1 MHIPLTP
8 LHFLQ
13 RAVQLHGRKVGIV
26 DGERRFTYAELGERA
41 DQLANGLLG
50 LGIARGDRVAVLAFN
65 SHPLLE
71 AYFGVVAAGGILLPL
86 NIRLSPAEL
95 ARIIDHAEP
104 KVMLVDSELHDTLVG
119 IEGLAQRHPAIV
131 WIGERPAARGEP
143 TYAGLL
149 QGAATGSPPPV
160 DIDED
165 DIAELFYTSGTTGE
179 PRGVMLSHRSL
190 ALHAL
195 SMLIAFQASDRD
207 VQLHTIPLYHVNG
220 WGTPQGIT
228 AVGGTHVM
236 LRRFDPGE
244 ALRLVQ
250 AEGVTR
256 IFAVPTM
263 LQMLLEQLGSTS
275 YDLSTLE
282 LVDVGGAPL
291 SAEVVKR
298 AEAAL
303 GCQVIGGYGLTE
315 TSPIVAL
322 ASSKQTLADE
332 DEPARLR
339 RQATAGMP
347 LVGVEL
353 AIVDVDDRPL
363 PWDGQTVGEVVV
375 RSNVVTTGYW
385 ADGAA
390 TEEAFRNGWFH
401 TGDLGT
407 IDREGYLLIV
417 DRKKDII
424 ISGGEN
430 ISSLQVERV
439 LSEHPAVLECVVV
452 GVPDQRWGE
461 VPKAIV
467 ALRDNALA
475 TEEELIDHCRARL
488 SGFKIPKSV
497 AIEDELPKGG
507 TGKILK
513 AQLRQRYW
521 RGHAKRVN

>member
-1 MHIPLTP
+1 MHLPLTP
-8 LHFLQ
+8 LHFKQ
-13 RAVQLHGRKVGIV
+13 RAVQLYGSKVGVV
-26 DGERRFTYAELGERA
+26 DGERRFTYAELGQRT
-41 DQLANGLLG
+41 DRLAHGLLG
-50 LGIARGDRVAVLAFN
+50 LGLARGDRVAVLAFN

-71 AYFGVVAAGGILLPL
+71 AYFGVVEAGGILLPL

-104 KVMLVDSELHDTLVG
+104 KILLVDAEMGDVLRA
-119 IEGLAQRHPAIV
+119 IEGLARRRPAVV
-131 WIGERPAARGEP
+131 WIGEPPPPRGEP
-143 TYAGLL
+143 SYEDLL
-149 QGAATGSPPPV
+149 QSAPAGPPPPM

-165 DIAELFYTSGTTGE
+165 DVAELFYTSGTTGE

-190 ALHAL
+190 YLHAL
-195 SMLIAFQASDRD
+195 SMLVAFRASDRD
-207 VQLHTIPLYHVNG
+207 VQLHTIPLFHVNG

-236 LRRFDPGE
+236 LRKFDPGE
-244 ALRLVQ
+244 ALRLVE

-263 LQMLLEQLGSTS
+263 LELLIEQLATS
-275 YDLSTLE
+275 RYDLSTLE

-315 TSPIVAL
+315 TCPIVAL
-322 ASSKQTLADE
+322 ASSKQTLAAE
-332 DEPARLR
+332 DEPTRLG

-353 AIVDVDDRPL
+353 AVVDLDDQPL
-363 PWDGQTVGEVVV
+363 PWDGRTVGEVVV

-385 ADGAA
+385 ADQPA

-407 IDREGYLLIV
+407 IDSEGYLLIV

-430 ISSLQVERV
+430 ISSLEVERV
-439 LSEHPAVLECVVV
+439 LYEHPAVLECVVV
-452 GVPDQRWGE
+452 GVPDDRWGE

-467 ALRDNALA
+467 ALRETQEA
-475 TEEELIDHCRARL
+475 TEGELIALCRARL
-488 SGFKIPKSV
+488 SGFKVPKSV
-497 AIEDELPKGG
+497 RFEVELPKGG